1 MQTSTLIIGQGL
13 CGTWLSYWLQ
23 RAGAD
28 FLVLD
33 ENKTNSATKV
43 ASGIINPVTGRR
55 MAKTWLADELLPFAE
70 HAYEQL
76 GEFVNAPLIAPCD
89 ILDFFSAPDRRLDFE
104 KRAQQFESYLNWP
117 TDEHAW
123 LHFFNYSFGF
133 GIVSPAWQVDVQTM
147 LQNWRT
153 ELLRTNKLVEEKYE
167 PVALEILRNSIR
179 YKDIIAD
186 RIVFCDGI
194 SAMKHHFFKALPFAF
209 NKGEA
214 LIISAPELPHNCIYK
229 KTNTITPWKDG
240 LFWVG
245 SNYDREYT
253 DDQPTTAFRQ
263 QTEQWL
269 KHFLKIPFTVE
280 EHLAALRPTTLERRP
295 FVGFHPNQAQVGIF
309 NGMGTKGVSLAPFF
323 GKQLA
328 ENILH
333 TQPIMA
339 DVDVKR
345 HGRLLARQLGS

>member
-23 RAGAD
+23 QQGAS

-33 ENKTNSATKV
+33 ENRGNSSTKV

-70 HAYEQL
+70 HAYAAL
-76 GEFVNAPLIAPCD
+76 GKELEATLITPCD

-123 LHFFNYSFGF
+123 LHFFNYSFGY
-133 GIVSPAWQVDVQTM
+133 GIVSPAWQADVQTM
-147 LQNWRT
+147 LQGWRAR
-153 ELLRTNKLVEEKYE
+153 LLQTDSLLEEKYE
-167 PVALEILRNSIR
+167 PEALQILPDGIR
-179 YKDIIAD
+179 YKNITAE
-186 RIVFCDGI
+186 RMVFCDGTA
-194 SAMKHHFFKALPFAF
+194 AMEHHFFTSLPFAF

-214 LIISAPELPHNCIYK
+214 LIISAPELPHEFIYK
-229 KTNTITPWKDG
+229 KTSTITPWKDG

-253 DDQPTTAFRQ
+253 DDQPSTAFRQ

-295 FVGFHPNQAQVGIF
+295 FVGFHPNHHQLGIF

-328 ENILH
+328 ENIVQK
-333 TQPIMA
+333 QPIMA
-339 DVDVKR
+339 EVDVKR
-345 HGRLLARQLGS
+345 HARILART